1 MEKYNILLAG
11 VGGQGIV
18 LASDV
23 ISDML
28 LDRGFDVKKSE
39 IHGMSQRGGVVS
51 SFIRAAEKVHS
62 PVPSRSEITH
72 IASFEEMEM
81 IRWVPWM
88 NSETFAV
95 ANTLRIKPAPLKS
108 MEDYP
113 DAKQLLAGRKI
124 KFIDASDEAKKCG
137 DARLLS
143 SVMAGA
149 VCAGLGFTAGEYRA
163 ALKNRLKKLIDEN
176 CAAFERGKELVK

>member
-1 MEKYNILLAG
+1 MKTINMLLAG

-28 LDRGFDVKKSE
+28 LNRGYDVKKSE

-51 SFIRAAEKVHS
+51 SFIRAAEKVYS

-81 IRWVPWM
+81 MRWIPWM
-88 NSETFAV
+88 NNSTFAV
-95 ANTLRIKPAPLKS
+95 ANRLKIKPAPLKS
-108 MEDYP
+108 MQDYP
-113 DAKQLLAGRKI
+113 DAEKILEGRNV
-124 KFIDASDEAKKCG
+124 KFIAAADEAKKIG

-149 VCAGLGFTAGEYRA
+149 VCSRLSFTSDEFRT
-163 ALKNRLKKLIDEN
+163 ALKSRLKKLIDEN
-176 CAAFERGKELVK
+176 TAAFERGKELVK